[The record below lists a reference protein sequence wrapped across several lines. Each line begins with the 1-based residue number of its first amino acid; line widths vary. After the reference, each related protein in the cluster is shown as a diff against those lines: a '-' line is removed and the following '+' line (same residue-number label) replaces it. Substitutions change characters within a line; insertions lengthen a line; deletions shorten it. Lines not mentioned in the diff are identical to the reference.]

1 MPLTLHFNY
10 RLFPGQENTIQS
22 LSTTRYAR
30 VTLMTQSLMAGNY
43 KKAVGPDAVI
53 DTECNRDVQRNQGAG
68 TRTGAERKM
77 ANRAR
82 TQVISEAMGA
92 DDYSLLPQLVE
103 DFMKYNEG
111 A

>member
-1 MPLTLHFNY
+1 
-10 RLFPGQENTIQS
+10 
-22 LSTTRYAR
+22 
-30 VTLMTQSLMAGNY
+30 MTQSLMAGNY

-53 DTECNRDVQRNQGAG
+53 DTKCNRDVQRNQGAG
-68 TRTGAERKM
+68 TRTGAERKT